1 MNKLTFDR
9 LLRKWRVMLLLVAL
23 FLSVWTLR
31 PWSGLNL
38 ELGFDIQGGSRI
50 ILKPSNQ
57 SIPLDEVLLVIQN
70 RLNVYGLSDIK
81 VRAASDLQSSLI
93 VVEAAGLS
101 AQDVED
107 LLASQ
112 GKFEGKINNIS
123 IFTGD
128 DVRVDKPNIRMQQDT
143 RTGAYSYAIPVML
156 SPEAA
161 RKFAEVTEA
170 LFPTGEGGAYL
181 DKPLDL
187 YIDDKPIDSLQISS
201 DLRGREVPSAQV
213 TGVSATRD
221 EALDKQNK
229 MLAILMTGSI
239 PTKLDVE
246 SIQKVS
252 PVLGS
257 EFLRSTAIAGIVAAL
272 LVALVLYIRY
282 RNMDIVAA
290 IIFMSVAELV
300 LTLAIASFM
309 KKYWQFDLSAIAGLV
324 IAVGTGVDQE
334 IIMTDEF
341 LKGGGK
347 QKRKEA
353 MFVIMAAFG
362 TMFAAML
369 PLLSI
374 GAGAVRGF
382 AITTI
387 IGIIVGYLITRPSY
401 LAILE
406 EIL

>member
-1 MNKLTFDR
+1 MNKAMMDR
-9 LLRKWRVMLLLVAL
+9 LLKKWRVMIVLVLL
-23 FLSVWTLR
+23 FLAVWRLH

-38 ELGFDIQGGSRI
+38 ELGFDIVGGSRI
-50 ILKPSNQ
+50 ILRPSNQ
-57 SIPLDEVLLVIQN
+57 SVPLEEIIGVVQN

-81 VRAASDLQSSLI
+81 VRAATDLESSLI

-101 AQDVED
+101 SQDVED

-112 GKFEGKINNIS
+112 GYFEGKINNVT

-128 DVRVDKPNIRMQQDT
+128 DVRVDQTKLVLRKDSS
-143 RTGAYSYAIPVML
+143 TGAYMYSIPVML
-156 SPEAA
+156 TPEAA
-161 RKFAEVTEA
+161 KKFAEVTES
-170 LFPTGEGGAYL
+170 LFPTGQGGAYL

-187 YIDDKPIDSLQISS
+187 YIDGKLIDSLQISS

-213 TGVSATRD
+213 TGGAETRA
-221 EALDKQNK
+221 EAIDKQNK
-229 MLAILMTGSI
+229 MVAILMTGSI
-239 PTKLDVE
+239 PTKLNVE

-257 EFLRSTAIAGIVAAL
+257 EFLRSTAIAGLVAAL
-272 LVALVLYIRY
+272 LVAVVLYLRY
-282 RNMDIVAA
+282 RNLDIVGS
-290 IIFMSVAELV
+290 ILFMSVTELV
-300 LTLAIASFM
+300 LTLALASFM
-309 KKYWQFDLSAIAGLV
+309 KRYWQFDLSAIAGLV
-324 IAVGTGVDQE
+324 IAIGTGVDQE

-341 LKGGGK
+341 RKGGGK
-347 QKRKEA
+347 RKRKEA
-353 MFVIMAAFG
+353 MFVIMATFG

-387 IGIIVGYLITRPSY
+387 IGIVVGYLITRPSY
-401 LAILE
+401 IAVLE

>member
-1 MNKLTFDR
+1 MNKAKFDK
-9 LLRKWRVMLLLVAL
+9 LLRKWRVMILLVLL
-23 FLSVWTLR
+23 FLSVWKLK
-31 PWSGLNL
+31 PWAGTDL
-38 ELGFDIQGGSRI
+38 ELGFDIVGGSRI
-50 ILKPSNQ
+50 ILRPSNQ
-57 SIPLDEVLLVIQN
+57 TIPLDEVIMVIQN
-70 RLNVYGLSDIK
+70 RLNVYGLSDIR
-81 VRAASDLQSSLI
+81 VRAASDLQSSLV

-101 AQDVED
+101 AEDVED

-112 GKFEGKINNIS
+112 GNFEGKINNITV
-123 IFTGD
+123 FTGD
-128 DVRVDKPNIRMQQDT
+128 DVRVDKPNIRMQRDS
-143 RTGAYSYAIPVML
+143 RTGAYTYSIPVML

-161 RKFAEVTEA
+161 KRFAEITEA

-213 TGVSATRD
+213 TGAAATRD
-221 EALDKQNK
+221 EALDRQNK

-257 EFLRSTAIAGIVAAL
+257 EFLRSTAIAGLIAAVLVAA
-272 LVALVLYIRY
+272 VLYMRY
-282 RNMDIVAA
+282 RNMDVVAA
-290 IIFMSVAELV
+290 IIFMSVSELV
-300 LTLAIASFM
+300 LTLALASFM
-309 KKYWQFDLSAIAGLV
+309 KRYWQLDLSAVAGLV
-324 IAVGTGVDQE
+324 IAIGTGVDQE
-334 IIMTDEF
+334 IIITDEF
-341 LKGGGK
+341 LSGGGK
-347 QKRKEA
+347 QEKKKA
-353 MFVIMAAFG
+353 MFVIMATFG

-387 IGIIVGYLITRPSY
+387 IGIVVGYLITRPGY
-401 LAILE
+401 LAVLE
-406 EIL
+406 EVL